1 VEKGRIDSTVY
12 EHASLPATVRT
23 LFGLPQSLTARD
35 KAAKTFERNLTLGM
49 PRDDAPM
56 TLPVPG
62 EPDEIHHH
70 RRLLR
75 AGALEQWLRR
85 LVSLGP
91 KSHEPL
97 TLYQQSLVEL
107 ADRLNEEARA
117 GVTPRAGLI
126 AHEHEAAVHIHES
139 LKRFLGR

>member
-1 VEKGRIDSTVY
+1 
-12 EHASLPATVRT
+12 
-23 LFGLPQSLTARD
+23 
-35 KAAKTFERNLTLGM
+35 
-49 PRDDAPM
+49 M

-62 EPDEIHHH
+62 EPDEIRHH

-85 LVSLGP
+85 LVIHGQ

-117 GVTPRAGLI
+117 GIAPRAGLI
-126 AHEHEAAVHIHES
+126 SHEHDAAVHIHES
-139 LKRFLGR
+139 LRRFLSR